1 MLETV
6 YFRFKRMLGGQRR
19 MLTTPDHLLHG
30 REQAYRPPALFLP
43 NQIEKVRGVQEETTL
58 AHETARV
65 LGGEVTHGAT
75 AVYKLTNA
83 KVVDGYIYSHE
94 GRLVVS
100 PKRERGL
107 LTRSGVHLKKALLT
121 SSYNG
126 NRYFGHWLSDDCTR
140 ALIEGD
146 YGRPL
151 FTGAPWTD
159 HQRDYRRLLGLP
171 APPAQVALVETLYVI
186 PDVGQN
192 AHKRAR
198 LEQIRA
204 ATNIFPGRRR
214 GHGVFVLRGQ
224 SGAQRYLEN
233 ESQIAAQLTRYGF
246 EIVDPAKE
254 NLACLLNKMKN
265 ASVVVG
271 VEGSHLMHALFAM
284 QPGGLLLTIQP
295 PDRFNNVFKD
305 LTDALG
311 NRYGFVL
318 GEGGRD
324 GFTLNLKDLLLTLD
338 LAEQNAPTALAIA

>member
-1 MLETV
+1 MLESV

-30 REQAYRPPALFLP
+30 REKAYRPPALFLP
-43 NQIEKVRGVQEETTL
+43 NQIEKIRGVQEETTL
-58 AHETARV
+58 AHETSRV
-65 LGGEVTHGAT
+65 LGGEVEHGAT

-100 PKRERGL
+100 PKRERGM
-107 LTRSGVHLKKALLT
+107 LTRSGVRLKKALLA

-146 YGRPL
+146 YGLPL
-151 FTGAPWTD
+151 FSGAPWTE

-192 AHKRAR
+192 AFKRKR

-204 ATNIFPGRRR
+204 ATQIFPGRRR
-214 GHGVFVLRGQ
+214 GHGVYLLRGD
-224 SGAQRYLEN
+224 SGTRRCLQN
-233 ESQIAAQLTRYGF
+233 EEQVAAQLARYGF
-246 EIVDPAKE
+246 EIVNPAKE
-254 NLACLLNKMKN
+254 NLACLLNKIKD

-318 GEGGRD
+318 GEGNRN
-324 GFTLNLKDLLLTLD
+324 GFTLNLKDLMMTLD
-338 LAEQNAPTALAIA
+338 LADQNAPAAPAIA